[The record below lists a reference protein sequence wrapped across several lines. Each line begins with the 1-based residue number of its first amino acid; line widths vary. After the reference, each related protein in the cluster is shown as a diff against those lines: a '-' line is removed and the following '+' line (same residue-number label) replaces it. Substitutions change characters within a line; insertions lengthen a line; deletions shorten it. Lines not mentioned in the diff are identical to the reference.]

1 MSAPT
6 AAQSGSEH
14 VQAPVSSDQSNE
26 AADGLSALAL
36 AGFDA
41 NSANNMHLPG
51 IGASIVQ
58 ESRLPTEG
66 KRGDWH
72 EFALPLTIRERVIM
86 DVTATI
92 KDKPDWER
100 KVFDETVVAKWRSEA
115 LLANEIVPNE
125 HRSTNGVT
133 REDEQADEYE
143 SEGATSPP
151 RQRVVTESLFQ
162 YVSLIAWSCIYRELA
177 NLS

>member
-1 MSAPT
+1 MST
-6 AAQSGSEH
+6 SIAAQSGSEH
-14 VQAPVSSDQSNE
+14 VQVHPSSDQSKE

-36 AGFDA
+36 AGHDA

-51 IGASIVQ
+51 IGAPIVQ

-72 EFALPLTIRERVIM
+72 ELALPLTIRERVIM

-115 LLANEIVPNE
+115 LLANEIVPSE

-133 REDEQADEYE
+133 REDEQADESE
-143 SEGATSPP
+143 SEGAFSPS
-151 RQRVVTESLFQ
+151 RQRVVTESLFL
-162 YVSLIAWSCIYRELA
+162 YVSLIAWLCTYCKVA
-177 NLS
+177 NSS